1 MPPKPKSTRDCS
13 PLPTNPSEAPG
24 YPQAGP
30 TPMLFLT
37 VGILQDS
44 VDEHRVFGD
53 PLSHQENAFLNSM
66 PLQHS

>member
-1 MPPKPKSTRDCS
+1 
-13 PLPTNPSEAPG
+13 
-24 YPQAGP
+24 
-30 TPMLFLT
+30 MLFLT